1 MSSELQIFDQ
11 RLMYLPASQLQIAK
25 AINSQLVNQVP
36 PADVFKVLNMAI
48 VKSYIDTGFKAPD
61 AHNTNDAFIY
71 QQMVNEIVVYVRTRL
86 AGYRVNELPVAI
98 ERGCLGEF
106 GEFMGL
112 NKKSYI
118 QFLNGYKDSQDRLIT
133 LSEIKKLQE
142 LPKPIPSM
150 EEQFNTAKYNVLQ
163 AFEAHKIDQPQE
175 RLGAIVYDFLRQINL
190 CEYSTEVRAQVY
202 KDATARVIN
211 DAQNK
216 RLQSDF
222 FVRKAINK
230 LIEDFQAGP
239 EPGSKEYGLIVA
251 KGKSIM
257 TSKYFDDLILTG
269 TNLSEL
275 VEGKREVFYKLKAGD
290 KN

>member
-1 MSSELQIFDQ
+1 MSSEIQIIQHGMLQ
-11 RLMYLPASQLQIAK
+11 LSPAQTQIVK
-25 AINSQLVNQVP
+25 ALNSPLVNQVP
-36 PADVFKVLNMAI
+36 AADVFKVLNMAI

-71 QQMVNEIVVYVRTRL
+71 QQMVNEIVVYVKTRL
-86 AGYRVNELPVAI
+86 PGYRVNELPVAI
-98 ERGCLGEF
+98 ERGCLGEY

-112 NKKSYI
+112 NKRSFI

-150 EEQFNTAKYNVLQ
+150 EEQFNTAKSNVLQ
-163 AFEAHKIDQPQE
+163 AFAAHKLKQPQE
-175 RLGAIVYDFLRQINL
+175 RLGGIVYDFLRQIGL
-190 CEYSTEVRAQVY
+190 CEYSKEIRAEVY
-202 KDATARVIN
+202 KEAIARVI
-211 DAQNK
+211 DEAQGK
-216 RLQSDF
+216 KLQSDF
-222 FVRKAINK
+222 FVRQAINK

-257 TSKYFDDLILTG
+257 TSKYFDDLILTD
-269 TNLSEL
+269 TNLSDL
-275 VEGKREVFYKLKAGD
+275 VEGKREVFYSLK
-290 KN
+290 K